1 MIPGTV
7 QDGLIN
13 ASKATIRRFLVPLE
27 AIIGPGFA
35 LTLVTMQPT
44 SADIRVFSCA
54 APQSGLQDFAREFER
69 ATGHRTEFTF
79 RLVSEIQQ
87 RLAAGEKADLIMLP
101 VPLIAATEMTIP
113 LRTEGRTV
121 LARMEIGIIV
131 SRGTTP
137 PDISTP
143 ASTKQDARQCPGN
156 RMG

>member
-87 RLAAGEKADLIMLP
+87 RLAAGEKADLI
-101 VPLIAATEMTIP
+101 AAEGGGRLRRIEMMV
-113 LRTEGRTV
+113 LRAMRGRPSDDKHLSRPSGRSRIT
-121 LARMEIGIIV
+121 AR
-131 SRGTTP
+131 R
-137 PDISTP
+137 
-143 ASTKQDARQCPGN
+143 
-156 RMG
+156 